1 MPPGRLWPNA
11 PSGAP
16 IAIEVFGATGE
27 YKAGKTIL
35 GLSIAPGVH
44 PVGHWFAGRPRTLY
58 LDFEKSGGT
67 YGGTGAER
75 IDVPTLLI
83 KEFAGKYGP
92 LQVFEW
98 FQQVV
103 ANLAENQYDVI
114 MADPVTDLESGLVDY
129 VRRNCGAFGLT
140 GEQVKRAPALLW
152 GAVKD
157 YWKLVLLKLSSRCQC
172 FFFTSHLRDVWS
184 GNAPTGEREPKGK
197 ETLMEL
203 ASLYLW
209 LERKADK
216 DGNEPARPSA
226 TVVKQ
231 RLADTFMDDA
241 GALQVVNLLPPRLPV
256 ATVEAIRRYIARPP
270 DYRALKEGERVVE
283 AAISEEKMARLKLAT
298 AEAER
303 ATEETRLARLA
314 RMAELQ
320 TMQRAAGG
328 NAAGPPPADQTAAVQ
343 AAKAQQRQAAA
354 EAAAV
359 GAGAGPSEP
368 EPEPDNL
375 AALQAEGERLA
386 KAGPPEDRPA
396 APGPSNVTGDGADNQ
411 GDDGLETDDEPVE
424 PRPGDK
430 ATRVQVAE
438 ILQLATD
445 LKLAPEKLK
454 AMLARVSVA
463 KVPDLSREHA
473 LLLIQKLRAEK
484 DRRAAAASEG
494 GATNP

>member
-209 LERKADK
+209 LERRPDK

-283 AAISEEKMARLKLAT
+283 APISEEKMARLKLAT

-368 EPEPDNL
+368 EPDNL

-396 APGPSNVTGDGADNQ
+396 APGPSPEANGN
-411 GDDGLETDDEPVE
+411 
-424 PRPGDK
+424 DK
-430 ATRVQVAE
+430 ATRSQVAE